1 MQWVETTGKSVD
13 EATQAALAELGVSS
27 SDAEVVVVSEPKPGL
42 FGRVR
47 AEARVRARVRPAGPP
62 SKDGRRK
69 PRGRDGGGRSRKTE
83 KKASRPPSRA
93 TSDDGPGREQEKVM
107 QDDNRADEV
116 EVPLEEQG
124 EVAAGF
130 LEGLVESFG
139 LEAQVTSTVIDE
151 DTVRVAIDGGELG
164 ILIGPRGQA
173 LDALQDLTRTAV
185 FRETGARHGW
195 VVVDVSD
202 YRAKRRTAL
211 ERFTEGVAA
220 EALEAGESRALEP
233 MNPADRKI
241 VHDTVNGIDGV
252 RTSSEGEEPRRYV
265 VIHPES

>member
-1 MQWVETTGKSVD
+1 MQWVETTGKSVA
-13 EATQAALAELGVSS
+13 EATEAALAELGVAS

-69 PRGRDGGGRSRKTE
+69 PRGRDGGRSRRPE
-83 KKASRPPSRA
+83 KKGARPAGASSENGA
-93 TSDDGPGREQEKVM
+93 GREQEKDM
-107 QDDNRADEV
+107 QDDSRADEV

-139 LEAQVTSTVIDE
+139 LEAEVTSAVVDE
-151 DTVRVAIDGGELG
+151 DTVRVAIDGEGLG
-164 ILIGPRGQA
+164 LLIGPRGQA
-173 LDALQDLTRTAV
+173 LDAIQDLTRTAV

-202 YRAKRRTAL
+202 YRAKRRSAL
-211 ERFTEGVAA
+211 ERFTQGVAA
-220 EALEAGESRALEP
+220 EVVESGESRAMEP
-233 MNPADRKI
+233 MTPADRKI
-241 VHDTVNGIDGV
+241 VHDTVNAIAGA
-252 RTSSEGEEPRRYV
+252 RTSSQGEEPRRYV
-265 VIHPES
+265 VIHPE

>member
-13 EATQAALAELGVSS
+13 EATRAALAELGVASA
-27 SDAEVVVVSEPKPGL
+27 DAEVVVVSEPKPGL

-69 PRGRDGGGRSRKTE
+69 PRGRDGGRNRKPERKT
-83 KKASRPPSRA
+83 SRPPRA
-93 TSDDGPGREQEKVM
+93 ASENGVGREEEKVM
-107 QDDNRADEV
+107 QDDSREDEV

-130 LEGLVESFG
+130 LEGLLESFG
-139 LEAQVTSTVIDE
+139 LDAQVTPTVLDE
-151 DTVRVAIDGGELG
+151 DTVRVAVDGEGLG
-164 ILIGPRGQA
+164 LLIGQRGQVLEA
-173 LDALQDLTRTAV
+173 IQDLTRTAV

-202 YRAKRRTAL
+202 YRAKRRAAL

-220 EALEAGESRALEP
+220 EVVDSGESRSMEP
-233 MNPADRKI
+233 MAPADRKI
-241 VHDTVNGIDGV
+241 VHDTVNNISGA
-252 RTSSEGEEPRRYV
+252 RTSSQGEEPRRYV
-265 VIHPES
+265 VIHPE

>member
-13 EATQAALAELGVSS
+13 EATEAALAELGVAS
-27 SDAEVVVVSEPKPGL
+27 SDAEVVIVSQPGPGL

-47 AEARVRARVRPAGPP
+47 GEARVRARVRPAGPP

-69 PRGRDGGGRSRKTE
+69 SRGRDGGRSRSPE
-83 KKASRPPSRA
+83 KKSPRA
-93 TSDDGPGREQEKVM
+93 TPRAASDNGRGREQEKSVPSE
-107 QDDNRADEV
+107 NRDDEV

-139 LEAQVTSTVIDE
+139 LDAQVTSTVIDE
-151 DTVRVAIDGGELG
+151 DTVRVAVDGDGLG
-164 ILIGPRGQA
+164 LLIGPKGQA
-173 LDALQDLTRTAV
+173 LDAIQDLTRTAV

-220 EALEAGESRALEP
+220 EVADTGESRALEP

-241 VHDTVNGIDGV
+241 VHDTVNRIDGC

-265 VIHPES
+265 VIHPE